1 MSDVSDLLRR
11 IDALE
16 RALANLVRIGT
27 VAKVE
32 GDTAE
37 VDFGGN
43 VSAALQWT
51 ASRAHGDSE
60 WNPPDVGEQVLVFAP
75 GGLLED
81 AVIGDSIFQSKYGR
95 PDGGQGVHV
104 RRYAN
109 GASVTHDND
118 SGNMVFDL
126 KGAFIV
132 KTPQG
137 VQMVSGAGVDLQ
149 TPQVTTSGGLT
160 SQGTIESKTDVVFA
174 GTSGN
179 KHAHREQ
186 HDNYIT
192 SAPIK

>member
-16 RALANLVRIGT
+16 RALANLIRIGA
-27 VAKVE
+27 VARVE

-43 VSAALQWT
+43 VSAALPWT
-51 ASRAHGDSE
+51 TSRAHGDSE

-109 GASVTHDND
+109 GATLTHDNA

-132 KTPQG
+132 KTPQV
-137 VQMVSGAGVDLQ
+137 VQMVAGAGVDLQ
-149 TPQVTTSGGLT
+149 TPEVTTSGGLT

-179 KHAHREQ
+179 AHVHREQ
-186 HDNYIT
+186 HDNYTT
-192 SAPIK
+192 SAPVK